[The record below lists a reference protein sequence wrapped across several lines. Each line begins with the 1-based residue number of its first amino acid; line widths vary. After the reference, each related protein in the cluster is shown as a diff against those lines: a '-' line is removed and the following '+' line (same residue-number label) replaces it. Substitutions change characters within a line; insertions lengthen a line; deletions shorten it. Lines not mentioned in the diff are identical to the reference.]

1 MLNKKIHLLIVINMI
16 FFYSCSTSKV
26 RADNDFLAYYN
37 TFYSAETSFE
47 KAQKIIDS
55 SPPNVE
61 ISKSTIELLDL
72 AIKNSDIIIDKHYNT
87 QYIDDA
93 YYIIARSS
101 LYKDK
106 LTVAKYYFERII
118 NDFSNSEYFFESH
131 IWLGFIELKFGNYD
145 DLNVLLKYLKDNESY
160 INELSIYY
168 LLLAQ
173 SFQDFEYDDTNIQEQ
188 YALAIKFEKEPTKK
202 IKLFLE
208 LIDIAEKN
216 EDYQKVIQYVS
227 SINELSQNDLDQ
239 ELLDKWFDGNRMLG
253 NYDIIYKEIDD
264 IILTEQLIDK
274 DRIYYYLQ
282 LSRTLLE
289 DNQLVVAEQVVN
301 DLIVEFENNRAF
313 KVELCEFYYYLG
325 IIYMKEYSDYSNA
338 KTYFDLSVQSTT
350 SKNNKYKNASEK
362 KSEFI
367 TEYKSLLEEYNYLK
381 ENSDEPN
388 FESINNDAT
397 SNNPFN
403 NIPMPDNYT
412 LVDEASKDSL
422 LYKMAEIS
430 YYEFNNMDTTMDK
443 LMTLI
448 EKYPQSS
455 LVSKSM
461 YFLSKIDTV
470 SNLNWYEQLTSKYPN
485 SIYVDIDNQNIND
498 VIQLRNSAWDALNIS
513 YFDSVKLFQN
523 IYQDYNDPISLYSI
537 AFIYENYIKDI
548 SECVKY
554 YKLFIN
560 NFPDHYLHIESQKNI
575 DQIYNNL
582 ESEINFINQQLG
594 YCNSVNML
602 KLDSIYVDSIM
613 IVIDEGANGRNIKIK
628 DQSYEL
634 VDKLA
639 EYNESLEY
647 YNNYMSNEFSE
658 DQINRTNLDKNI
670 YDMLK
675 IFLVDFENRTKTREY
690 YANTIKE
697 ISNESYILDLY
708 IHLNLIF
715 PDAGW
720 DSLLYTLEIDSM
732 IVLEML
738 NETKIEKLFNIDCDL
753 NKLSFN
759 KQRYNDMNNT
769 LFPEFNDTTSIDN
782 GNLE

>member
-1 MLNKKIHLLIVINMI
+1 
-16 FFYSCSTSKV
+16 
-26 RADNDFLAYYN
+26 
-37 TFYSAETSFE
+37 
-47 KAQKIIDS
+47 
-55 SPPNVE
+55 
-61 ISKSTIELLDL
+61 
-72 AIKNSDIIIDKHYNT
+72 
-87 QYIDDA
+87 
-93 YYIIARSS
+93 
-101 LYKDK
+101 
-106 LTVAKYYFERII
+106 
-118 NDFSNSEYFFESH
+118 
-131 IWLGFIELKFGNYD
+131 
-145 DLNVLLKYLKDNESY
+145 
-160 INELSIYY
+160 Y

-412 LVDEASKDSL
+412 LVDEASKD
-422 LYKMAEIS
+422 
-430 YYEFNNMDTTMDK
+430 
-443 LMTLI
+443 
-448 EKYPQSS
+448 
-455 LVSKSM
+455 
-461 YFLSKIDTV
+461 
-470 SNLNWYEQLTSKYPN
+470 
-485 SIYVDIDNQNIND
+485 
-498 VIQLRNSAWDALNIS
+498 
-513 YFDSVKLFQN
+513 
-523 IYQDYNDPISLYSI
+523 
-537 AFIYENYIKDI
+537 
-548 SECVKY
+548 
-554 YKLFIN
+554 
-560 NFPDHYLHIESQKNI
+560 
-575 DQIYNNL
+575 
-582 ESEINFINQQLG
+582 
-594 YCNSVNML
+594 
-602 KLDSIYVDSIM
+602 
-613 IVIDEGANGRNIKIK
+613 
-628 DQSYEL
+628 
-634 VDKLA
+634 
-639 EYNESLEY
+639 
-647 YNNYMSNEFSE
+647 
-658 DQINRTNLDKNI
+658 
-670 YDMLK
+670 
-675 IFLVDFENRTKTREY
+675 
-690 YANTIKE
+690 
-697 ISNESYILDLY
+697 
-708 IHLNLIF
+708 
-715 PDAGW
+715 
-720 DSLLYTLEIDSM
+720 
-732 IVLEML
+732 
-738 NETKIEKLFNIDCDL
+738 
-753 NKLSFN
+753 
-759 KQRYNDMNNT
+759 
-769 LFPEFNDTTSIDN
+769 
-782 GNLE
+782 